1 MAHRFLKPGPLPWG
15 VCSPLASREFHGA
28 GLPSF
33 LGQKPCLGPS
43 LCQAG
48 LRLLTLAG
56 STATTI
62 TFVWDPQVCENALC
76 SSLQGLISKYPE
88 QSSSNQTTD
97 LATNPDSEPL
107 LSPAKAA
114 PLLQCACLWGQGA
127 LPLSGNPL
135 LSVRFQITTGV
146 PFCFLTEM

>member
-1 MAHRFLKPGPLPWG
+1 MAHRFLKPGPLLWG
-15 VCSPLASREFHGA
+15 VCSPLGSREFHGA

-43 LCQAG
+43 LCRAG

-56 STATTI
+56 PTAATI
-62 TFVWDPQVCENALC
+62 TFVWDPQACENALC

-97 LATNPDSEPL
+97 LVTNQTLSPSSARPKQPLCCSVHASGDSE
-107 LSPAKAA
+107 LSPSQEILFSLYGSRS
-114 PLLQCACLWGQGA
+114 PQACPSA
-127 LPLSGNPL
+127 
-135 LSVRFQITTGV
+135 F
-146 PFCFLTEM
+146 